1 MKNFYALLRQEI
13 RLQARQKTEW
23 ASLLLFFAIVIILMP
38 FALGPEPEILR
49 RLAPG
54 LIWLAALL
62 MSLLSLDR
70 LFVQDARD
78 GTLDEMLTSPVPLE
92 ATVFAKILAQILV
105 MIAVLT
111 LMVFPAALLLGMD
124 AAVLPVLIVTFVLGV
139 PVLALLGG
147 IAGAVTVALS
157 RNAALLTLLLIP
169 FYIPVLIFTVS
180 ACDAAAVGGDPS
192 QPLLFL
198 SAILALILPPAPFI
212 IAASLRQG
220 QG

>member
-1 MKNFYALLRQEI
+1 MKAFLALLHHEI

-23 ASLLLFFAIVIILMP
+23 ASLLLFFVIVIILMP

-78 GTLDEMLTSPVPLE
+78 GTLDEMLTSPLALE
-92 ATVFAKILAQILV
+92 IVILAKLLAQILV
-105 MIAVLT
+105 MLAVLG
-111 LMVFPAALLLGMD
+111 LMSLPAALLLGME
-124 AAVLPVLIVTFVLGV
+124 ARVLPVLLASFLLGV
-139 PVLALLGG
+139 PSLVLLGG
-147 IAGAVTVALS
+147 VVGAVTVALH
-157 RNAALLTLLLIP
+157 RGAALLTLLLVP
-169 FYIPVLIFTVS
+169 FYIPILIFATS
-180 ACDAAAVGGDPS
+180 ACTAIEGSEAA

-198 SAILALILPPAPFI
+198 AAFLALILPSAPFI

>member
-1 MKNFYALLRQEI
+1 MKNFYALLLHEI

-23 ASLLLFFAIVIILMP
+23 ASLLLFFIIVIILTP
-38 FALGPEPEILR
+38 FALGPAPEILS

-78 GTLDEMLTSPVPLE
+78 GTLDEMLVSPVALE
-92 ATVFAKILAQILV
+92 SVVLAKILAQIFV
-105 MIAVLT
+105 MIAVLV
-111 LMVFPAALLLGMD
+111 LMSFPAAFLLGME
-124 AAVLPVLIVTFVLGV
+124 ARVLPVLMLTFVLGV

-147 IAGAVTVALS
+147 VAGAVTVALN
-157 RNAALLTLLLIP
+157 RNAALMTLLLIP

-180 ACDAAAVGGDPS
+180 ACDAASVGGNVL

-198 SAILALILPPAPFI
+198 GAFLALILPSAPFI
-212 IAASLRQG
+212 IAAALRQG
-220 QG
+220 QE

>member
-1 MKNFYALLRQEI
+1 MNNFFNLLRHEI
-13 RLQARQKTEW
+13 RLQVRQKTEW

-62 MSLLSLDR
+62 MGLMSLDR

-78 GTLDEMLTSPVPLE
+78 GTLDQMLTSPSPLE
-92 ATVFAKILAQILV
+92 VIVFAKILAQTLV
-105 MIAVLT
+105 VLAALVIMT
-111 LMVFPAALLLGMD
+111 PIAALLLGLD
-124 AAVLPVLIVTFVLGV
+124 SAVLPTLIGTFVLGV
-139 PVLALLGG
+139 PSLAFLGG
-147 IAGAVTVALS
+147 IAGAVTVALN

-169 FYIPVLIFTVS
+169 FYIPILIFAVS
-180 ACDAAAVGGDPS
+180 ACDAATTGVGAC

-198 SAILALILPPAPFI
+198 AAILTLILPASPFI
-212 IAASLRQG
+212 IAASLRHG

>member
-1 MKNFYALLRQEI
+1 MRNFLALLHHEI

-23 ASLLLFFAIVIILMP
+23 ASLLLFFAIIVILMP

-54 LIWLAALL
+54 LIWIAALL

-78 GTLDEMLTSPVPLE
+78 GTLDEMLTSPLPLE
-92 ATVFAKILAQILV
+92 AIVSAKMLAQILV
-105 MIAVLT
+105 MIVVLT
-111 LMVFPAALLLGMD
+111 IMSFPAALLLNMD
-124 AAVLPVLIVTFVLGV
+124 AAVLPVLIATYVLGI

-147 IAGAVTVALS
+147 IAGTVTVALH

-169 FYIPVLIFTVS
+169 FYIPVLIFTVA
-180 ACDAAAVGGDPS
+180 ACDAAVGGGNVEP
-192 QPLLFL
+192 PLLFL
-198 SAILALILPPAPFI
+198 AALLALILPPAPFI
-212 IAASLRQG
+212 MAASLRHSQG
-220 QG
+220 

>member
-1 MKNFYALLRQEI
+1 MKKFAALLGNEI
-13 RLQARQKTEW
+13 RLHARQKTEW
-23 ASLLLFFAIVIILMP
+23 ASLLLFFIIVIILMP
-38 FALGPEPEILR
+38 FAIGPEPEILR

-78 GTLDEMLTSPVPLE
+78 GTLDEMLTSPVALE
-92 ATVFAKILAQILV
+92 ILVFAKILAHILV
-105 MIAVLT
+105 MLAVLVVM
-111 LMVFPAALLLGMD
+111 LAPAALLLGLD
-124 AAVLPVLIVTFVLGV
+124 VAVVPVLLATFALGV

-147 IAGAVTVALS
+147 MAGAVTVALS
-157 RNAALLTLLLIP
+157 RNAALLTLLLVP
-169 FYIPVLIFTVS
+169 FYIPVLIFAMS
-180 ACDAAAVGGDPS
+180 ACDAAGAGGNVM

-198 SAILALILPPAPFI
+198 GALLALILPSAPFI
-212 IAASLRQG
+212 IAASLRHG

>member
-1 MKNFYALLRQEI
+1 MKNFCALLRHEI

-23 ASLLLFFAIVIILMP
+23 ASLLLFFVIVIILMP
-38 FALGPEPEILR
+38 FALGPEPEILT

-78 GTLDEMLTSPVPLE
+78 GALDEMLLSPLTLE
-92 ATVFAKILAQILV
+92 LIVLVKILAQILI
-105 MIAVLT
+105 MIGALT
-111 LMVFPAALLLGMD
+111 LMVFPAALLLGMN
-124 AAVLPVLIVTFVLGV
+124 ARVLPVLILTFILAV
-139 PVLALLGG
+139 PSLALLGG
-147 IAGAVTVALS
+147 VAGAVTVALS
-157 RNAALLTLLLIP
+157 RNAALMTLLLIP
-169 FYIPVLIFTVS
+169 FYMPVLIFAVS
-180 ACDAAAVGGDPS
+180 ACDAAGSGESAA

-198 SAILALILPPAPFI
+198 AALLALILPSTPFI

>member
-1 MKNFYALLRQEI
+1 MKNFYALLRHEI

-23 ASLLLFFAIVIILMP
+23 ASLLLFFVIVIVLMP

-78 GTLDEMLTSPVPLE
+78 GTLDEMLISPLALE
-92 ATVFAKILAQILV
+92 TIVVAKILAQILV
-105 MIAVLT
+105 MIAVLVV
-111 LMVFPAALLLGMD
+111 MAFPAALLLGME
-124 AAVLPVLIVTFVLGV
+124 ARVLPVLILSFALGV

-147 IAGAVTVALS
+147 IAGSVTVALH
-157 RNAALLTLLLIP
+157 RNPALLTLLLIP
-169 FYIPVLIFTVS
+169 FYIPVLIFAVS
-180 ACDAAAVGGDPS
+180 ACDAAAVGGS
-192 QPLLFL
+192 AAQPLLFL
-198 SAILALILPPAPFI
+198 TALIALILPPSPFI
-212 IAASLRQG
+212 IAAALRHG